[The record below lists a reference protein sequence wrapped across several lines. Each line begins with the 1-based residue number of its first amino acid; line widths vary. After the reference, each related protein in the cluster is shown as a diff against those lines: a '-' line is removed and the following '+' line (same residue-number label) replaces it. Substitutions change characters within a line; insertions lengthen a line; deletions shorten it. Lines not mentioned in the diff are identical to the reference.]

1 MRVCIILNGE
11 IKNYDYIKNIINKN
25 NYDYI
30 VCADGGANHSYNM
43 GIIPDYIIGDLDS
56 IYSEIIEFYK
66 LKDVKFEK
74 FPSKKDETDTEICVY
89 LASKLN
95 AKEIDFIGA
104 LGGRLDHMIANINLL
119 YYVRNKGIYT
129 KIISEYEDIHIAINE
144 EITINGNIG
153 DTISVIPLNGDAKGV
168 TLENLEYP
176 LNNYDMKFYLPL
188 GISNVMLDEKC
199 SVKVEQGS
207 LIIIKNK
214 GYVS

>member
-11 IKNYDYIKNIINKN
+11 IKNYGYIKNIIYKN

-30 VCADGGANHSYNM
+30 ICADGGANHSYKMDIN
-43 GIIPDYIIGDLDS
+43 PDYIIGDLDS
-56 IYSEIIEFYK
+56 ISSKIIEFYK

-89 LASKLN
+89 LARRLN

-119 YYVRNKGIYT
+119 YYVRNKGIHT
-129 KIISEYEDIHIAINE
+129 KIISEDEDIHIAINE
-144 EITINGNIG
+144 EITINGDIG
-153 DTISVIPLNGDAKGV
+153 DMISVIPVNGDAKGV
-168 TLENLEYP
+168 TLKKLEYP
-176 LNNYDMKFYLPL
+176 LNNYDMKFSLPL

-199 SVKVEQGS
+199 SIKVEQGS

-214 GYVS
+214 R